1 MNLATLIAKRA
12 EEGRPIRV
20 GMIGAGK
27 FGTMFLAQAERQR
40 GIHII
45 GICDLNP
52 EATRSNLAL
61 ANWNLERYAA
71 KSLDV
76 AAKNGTTHVGD
87 NWEALVNHPA
97 VEIIIECTGNP
108 MAAVTHILRAF
119 DQGKHVINATV
130 EADAFCGPG
139 FSIKAHEAGVIY
151 SMAYGDQPALAS
163 DLVDW
168 ARACGFSVV
177 AAGRGHKWLPHFRQS
192 TPDTVWDHWGLTSE
206 QAERGRLNPK
216 MFNAFLDGS
225 KPAIESAAIANCCG
239 LDAPEDG
246 LVFPPGS
253 IDDVPTLAR
262 PRSEG
267 GVLDHKGMVEVISC
281 PNSFRMAWV
290 FSPTL

>member
-1 MNLATLIAKRA
+1 MNLAKLIAKRA

-71 KSLDV
+71 KSLDA

-151 SMAYGDQPALAS
+151 SMAYGDQPALAA
-163 DLVDW
+163 DLVD
-168 ARACGFSVV
+168 
-177 AAGRGHKWLPHFRQS
+177 
-192 TPDTVWDHWGLTSE
+192 
-206 QAERGRLNPK
+206 
-216 MFNAFLDGS
+216 
-225 KPAIESAAIANCCG
+225 
-239 LDAPEDG
+239 
-246 LVFPPGS
+246 
-253 IDDVPTLAR
+253 
-262 PRSEG
+262 
-267 GVLDHKGMVEVISC
+267 
-281 PNSFRMAWV
+281 
-290 FSPTL
+290 